1 MDRDEV
7 VPGGPED
14 RLYDSARRGTAE
26 PPTRRARDWISR
38 MSRMSRLQAAL
49 LGAVLVLFLL
59 ALLAPLLP
67 SPSTEEAL
75 VPEPS
80 GGLLADVRGDDVLH
94 RLATTQ
100 AALRREVA
108 ILRKSAFKGGDRLTP
123 DVETAMALNY
133 LEVGLE
139 ELEGLARQLEA
150 RQMSLVPSV
159 LSCQANLAALSKVVE
174 SHLSEEGG

>member
-1 MDRDEV
+1 MRMDRDEV
-7 VPGGPED
+7 VRGDPED
-14 RLYDSARRGTAE
+14 RLYDSARRGIAE
-26 PPTRRARDWISR
+26 PPTGGVRYWISR
-38 MSRMSRLQAAL
+38 VTRLQAAGV
-49 LGAVLVLFLL
+49 GAVLVLFLL

-108 ILRKSAFKGGDRLTP
+108 LPRKSGLKGGDPLPP
-123 DVETAMALNY
+123 DVETAVALNY
-133 LEVGLE
+133 LQVGLE
-139 ELEGLARQLEA
+139 KLEGLARQLEA
-150 RQMSLVPSV
+150 SQMSLVPTV
-159 LSCQANLAALSKVVE
+159 LRCQAGVAALSEVVE

>member
-1 MDRDEV
+1 
-7 VPGGPED
+7 
-14 RLYDSARRGTAE
+14 
-26 PPTRRARDWISR
+26 
-38 MSRMSRLQAAL
+38 MSRLQAAL

-59 ALLAPLLP
+59 ALLVELLP

-94 RLATTQ
+94 TLATTQ
-100 AALRREVA
+100 GALRREVA
-108 ILRKSAFKGGDRLTP
+108 LLRKSAFKGGDPLSP
-123 DVETAMALNY
+123 DVETAVALNY
-133 LEVGLE
+133 LQVGLE

-150 RQMSLVPSV
+150 RLMSLVHTV
-159 LSCQANLAALSKVVE
+159 LRCQADAAALSEVVE